1 MNTKDRQFMM
11 FKEFFPA
18 IVHGLAIQP
27 NVEYR
32 FKLKIYHA
40 HTRVF
45 ADTLYYTDMYVVSLL
60 TPSSTR

>member
-40 HTRVF
+40 HT
-45 ADTLYYTDMYVVSLL
+45 LL
-60 TPSSTR
+60 H